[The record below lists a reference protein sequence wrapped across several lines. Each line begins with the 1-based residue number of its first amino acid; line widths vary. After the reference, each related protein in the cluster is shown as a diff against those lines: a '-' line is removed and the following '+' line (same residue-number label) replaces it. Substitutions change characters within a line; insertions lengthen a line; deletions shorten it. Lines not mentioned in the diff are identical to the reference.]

1 MLQAPAT
8 EFISAKTIG
17 TALFLS
23 ALVWCAI
30 IFA

>member
-1 MLQAPAT
+1 MLQAPAS
-8 EFISAKTIG
+8 EFISARTIL
-17 TALFLS
+17 TALGVS